1 MSKSRRTA
9 AARATS
15 KTTARVQ
22 AQRQRILDAA
32 AKCFIEKGFHAAG
45 IADIAIAAD
54 MSVGLLYR
62 YFKNK
67 SAIVNAMTD
76 QCLEDGSYIIN
87 RLETAEDVLSATMAA
102 FEQWCCRTDPKLNAA
117 LILEITAEST
127 RDKQLAAAARKKDEI
142 VRAQLEGMIR
152 RRASRN
158 TRPLPPAAA
167 RARAMVL
174 HLLMEGLVVRAVREP
189 ELDRSML
196 KGALRVALSDLMR
209 D

>member
-1 MSKSRRTA
+1 MSKARRA
-9 AARATS
+9 AAGKATS
-15 KTTARVQ
+15 KTTARAQ

-32 AKCFIEKGFHAAG
+32 AKCFIEKGLHAAG

-76 QCLEDGSYIIN
+76 QCLEDGGHLIK
-87 RLETAEDVLSATMAA
+87 RLETAEDMLAASVAA
-102 FEQWCCRTDPKLNAA
+102 FEQWCCRSDPRLNAA
-117 LILEITAEST
+117 LMLEITAEST

-142 VRAQLEGMIR
+142 VRSQLEGVIR
-152 RRASRN
+152 RRASSN
-158 TRPLPPAAA
+158 ARPLPPAAA
-167 RARAMVL
+167 RARAMIL
-174 HLLMEGLVVRAVREP
+174 HLLLEGLVIRAVREP
-189 ELDRSML
+189 ELDRSVL
-196 KGALRVALSDLMR
+196 KSALRVALSELMQ